1 MRDQNRCVTLVK
13 LYPRGFRL
21 LVIRLVAA
29 NVPVANSPWQT
40 PLGKL
45 PFGNSPLA
53 TVPVTDESVV
63 LVVQTIEREKQKN
76 LLRTSENITD
86 GEIRIARA
94 IDEKNF

>member
-1 MRDQNRCVTLVK
+1 M
-13 LYPRGFRL
+13 YPWR
-21 LVIRLVAA
+21 
-29 NVPVANSPWQT
+29 T
-40 PLGKL
+40 TLGKL
-45 PFGNSPLA
+45 PLANSPLA
-53 TVPVTDESVV
+53 TVPVTDKSVV